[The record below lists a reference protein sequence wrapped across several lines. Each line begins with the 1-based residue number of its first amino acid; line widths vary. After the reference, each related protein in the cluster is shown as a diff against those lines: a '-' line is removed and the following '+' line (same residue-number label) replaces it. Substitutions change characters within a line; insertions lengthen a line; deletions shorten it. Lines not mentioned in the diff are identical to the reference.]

1 MSTSFVFNILN
12 WLKIPSNLNLR
23 WLKIFI
29 FLAVFGNFILIIRVF
44 EIFDY
49 YFLFQFNES
58 DMIIKFILVFWFAIS
73 ISILFYPKNY
83 FLGILNLIISATLL
97 RGFLTYG
104 IFEATHL
111 CISWALLFSMMY
123 LNGKI
128 GMNKQ
133 RTFNA
138 SLGLFFTIIFF
149 GFIFFHAGYDK
160 LIDPYW
166 QSGIGFLNF
175 IELEWIL
182 SEELRN
188 FYTYSYLP
196 WISNYFTIISEMF
209 FLFLFVFPNTR
220 RYSLFLYVPLGF
232 QLLFPLNIFLIGYFA
247 AIFSLPI
254 FIISFGKSKIK
265 NFNKESLLYVFIII
279 FVAIGFVNSLRNWH
293 INFFN
298 GLDAPKTALYQ
309 NEEISYNFSEIV
321 ENNESYSEELIKK
334 FQLKEIT
341 NPRRFITNRYL
352 RFGPIA
358 LFSSIHTV
366 GTYVYKVEICNSSNC
381 DVINYFEDDGS
392 RGLNSGFLEL
402 NAFQSSMYTFG
413 DLVYASSTSSPKDFK
428 TLFKK
433 KFNSVIFPLS
443 NFSGYEFDSE
453 KTFHILIRPVG
464 KDCLDQNWVEY
475 LEIKDGIIKIKPIN
489 VTGCDQGRNP
499 YLKNYLKYRL

>member
-1 MSTSFVFNILN
+1 
-12 WLKIPSNLNLR
+12 
-23 WLKIFI
+23 
-29 FLAVFGNFILIIRVF
+29 
-44 EIFDY
+44 
-49 YFLFQFNES
+49 
-58 DMIIKFILVFWFAIS
+58 
-73 ISILFYPKNY
+73 
-83 FLGILNLIISATLL
+83 
-97 RGFLTYG
+97 
-104 IFEATHL
+104 
-111 CISWALLFSMMY
+111 
-123 LNGKI
+123 
-128 GMNKQ
+128 
-133 RTFNA
+133 
-138 SLGLFFTIIFF
+138 
-149 GFIFFHAGYDK
+149 
-160 LIDPYW
+160 
-166 QSGIGFLNF
+166 
-175 IELEWIL
+175 
-182 SEELRN
+182 
-188 FYTYSYLP
+188 
-196 WISNYFTIISEMF
+196 MF